1 MDHNPTDLSI
11 KESLMELPDKILFK
25 LKYDQP
31 QTFSLDK
38 EVVNII
44 NCNFYELIITFFR
57 ENKD

>member
-1 MDHNPTDLSI
+1 MDHNPTDLYI

-44 NCNFYELIITFFR
+44 NCNFFYYHSSI
-57 ENKD
+57 